1 MVNLVSLLAY
11 FGLNMAVINLEPTG
25 SQLRLANESALS
37 CRVQRTDSVSVQSL
51 VSTPLW
57 QDGMDQIESI
67 MSLQSRVG

>member
-25 SQLRLANESALS
+25 SQLLLANESAPFS
-37 CRVQRTDSVSVQSL
+37 RVQRTDSVSVQSL